1 MGKKNLVFIAPK
13 EDFNLL
19 LAILNRYIYV
29 FHWNTFISHLRKEN
43 MHGTIYCR

>member
-1 MGKKNLVFIAPK
+1 MMCSNGTHFLFPTIGDDKMGKKNLVFIAPK

-29 FHWNTFISHLRKEN
+29 FH
-43 MHGTIYCR
+43 